1 MVFTNFNF
9 SSWNPISIAP
19 TTVPNKNNPDDD
31 VNIDVD
37 TNNINR
43 MLKKPLLDKLKKKNK
58 VSYADVVKIKP
69 TK

>member
-1 MVFTNFNF
+1 MCYSV
-9 SSWNPISIAP
+9 AP
-19 TTVPNKNNPDDD
+19 ATVPNKNDRNDD

-37 TNNINR
+37 TNNIDR
-43 MLKKPLLDKLKKKNK
+43 MLKKPLPDEVKKKKK